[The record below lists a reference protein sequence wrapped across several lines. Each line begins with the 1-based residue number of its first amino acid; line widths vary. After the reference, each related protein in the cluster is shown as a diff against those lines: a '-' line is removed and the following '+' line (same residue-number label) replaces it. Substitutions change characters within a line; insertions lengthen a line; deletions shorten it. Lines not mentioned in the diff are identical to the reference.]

1 MFSRKIKDDK
11 TEQKVLS
18 IMQRRWRKFKGMKRG
33 YNSFRILVIAYILS
47 FCLPVLVNNQALMV
61 SYNGHWTF
69 PAVQTFFAELPVVG
83 LVIPNHAY
91 PGVVFGQKNNTSECK
106 YRDLKVQYQNEGQGN
121 FVVMPLYPYGYKDM
135 VAGDGVKEDVFTK
148 PLGRTS
154 DGGFR
159 LFGTDDSG
167 GDVFSK
173 IMYGFNISI
182 SFALLLSFIEYLI
195 GIPLGAT
202 LGYLG
207 GWFDIL
213 MQRIIEIWASLPLL
227 FLIIIVVSILTPS
240 FGLLLGLLSVASWVG
255 ITTYVRAE
263 FYREKAKDYVAAA
276 VSIGIPTW
284 KIMLKHIL
292 PNSLVPLITFFP
304 FTLIGGIT
312 ALVSLDF
319 LGFGLPPGTPSWGS
333 MISIG
338 LDHINDGYWW
348 LTVVPLTAMFLT
360 LMMTVFI
367 GEAIREAFDPKVFS
381 RLR

>member
-1 MFSRKIKDDK
+1 MFSKKSKSTKSEEKIP
-11 TEQKVLS
+11 T
-18 IMQRRWRKFKGMKRG
+18 IIQRRWRKFKSMKRG
-33 YNSFRILVIAYILS
+33 YNSFRILTITYLLS
-47 FCLPVLVNNQALMV
+47 FCLPILVNNQALMV
-61 SYNGHWTF
+61 SHNGSWSF
-69 PAVQTFFAELPVVG
+69 PAFHTLFAELPIVG
-83 LVIPNHAY
+83 IIIPNKTY
-91 PGVVFGQKNNTSECK
+91 QGITFGQENNTSECH
-106 YRDLKVQYQNEGQGN
+106 YRELQTQYQNEGKGDYII
-121 FVVMPLYPYGYKDM
+121 MPLYPYGPREI
-135 VAGDGVKEDVFTK
+135 VGSSGERGDVFYR
-148 PLGRTS
+148 PLLRTS

-173 IMYGFNISI
+173 IAYGFNISI
-182 SFALLLSFIEYLI
+182 SFALMLSFIEYLI
-195 GIPLGAT
+195 GVPLGGA

-207 GWFDIL
+207 GKFDII
-213 MQRIIEIWASLPLL
+213 MQRIIEIWSSLPVL
-227 FLIIIVVSILTPS
+227 FLIIIVVSLTTPS
-240 FGLLLGLLSVASWVG
+240 FGLLLFLLSIVSWVG

-304 FTLIGGIT
+304 FTLIGGISS
-312 ALVSLDF
+312 LVSLDF

-333 MISIG
+333 MISVG

-348 LTVVPLTAMFLT
+348 ITVVPLTAMFFT
-360 LMMTVFI
+360 LMLTVFI

>member
-1 MFSRKIKDDK
+1 M
-11 TEQKVLS
+11 
-18 IMQRRWRKFKGMKRG
+18 
-33 YNSFRILVIAYILS
+33 AYILS
-47 FCLPVLVNNQALMV
+47 FCLPILVNNQALMV
-61 SYNGHWTF
+61 SHNGEWSF
-69 PAVQTFFAELPVVG
+69 PAFRTFVAELPI
-83 LVIPNHAY
+83 LNTIIPNKTY
-91 PGVVFGQKNNTSECK
+91 QGIIFGQENNTSECK
-106 YRDLKVQYQNEGQGN
+106 YRELQTQYGNENKGD
-121 FVVMPLYPYGYKDM
+121 FVIMPLYPYGPREI
-135 VAGDGVKEDVFTK
+135 VSGNGERGDVFLK
-148 PLGRTS
+148 PFYRTS

-173 IMYGFNISI
+173 IAYGFNISI
-182 SFALLLSFIEYLI
+182 SFALLLSIIEYLI
-195 GIPLGAT
+195 GVPLGGA

-207 GWFDIL
+207 GKFDLI
-213 MQRIIEIWASLPLL
+213 MQRIIEIWASLPVL
-227 FLIIIVVSILTPS
+227 FLIIIVVSMATPS
-240 FGLLLGLLSVASWVG
+240 FGLLLFLLSIVSWVG

-304 FTLIGGIT
+304 FTLIGGISS
-312 ALVSLDF
+312 LVSLDF

-333 MISIG
+333 MISVG

-348 LTVVPLTAMFLT
+348 ITVVPLTAMFFT
-360 LMMTVFI
+360 LMLTVFI

>member
-1 MFSRKIKDDK
+1 MFSRKSK
-11 TEQKVLS
+11 TIQTQPKIPT
-18 IMQRRWRKFKGMKRG
+18 IMQRRWRKFKSLKRG
-33 YNSFRILVIAYILS
+33 YNSFRILIVAYLLS
-47 FCLPVLVNNQALMV
+47 FCLPILVNNQALMV
-61 SYNGHWTF
+61 SYNGQWSF
-69 PAVQTFFAELPVVG
+69 PAIRTLFADLPIVG
-83 LVIPNHAY
+83 LLVTNHTY
-91 PGVVFGQKNNTSECK
+91 QGVTFGQVNNTSECK
-106 YRDLKVQYQNEGQGN
+106 FRDLKIQYEKEGQGN
-121 FVVMPLYPYGYKDM
+121 FVLMPLYPYGYKDM
-135 VAGDGVKEDVFTK
+135 VGGDGVREDVFSK
-148 PLGRTS
+148 PFSRTS

-167 GDVFSK
+167 SDVFSK
-173 IMYGFNISI
+173 ITYGFNISI
-182 SFALLLSFIEYLI
+182 SFALLLSLIEYLI
-195 GIPLGAT
+195 GVPLGGA

-207 GWFDIL
+207 GKFDIL
-213 MQRIIEIWASLPLL
+213 MQRVIEIWGSLPLL
-227 FLIIIVVSILTPS
+227 FLIIIVVSMTTPS
-240 FGLLLGLLSVASWVG
+240 FGLLLGLLSVTSWVG

-304 FTLIGGIT
+304 FTLIAGIGG
-312 ALVSLDF
+312 LVSLDF

-333 MISIG
+333 MISVG

-360 LMMTVFI
+360 LMLTVFL